1 MTPTPPS
8 SGDPRGQEALDL
20 ILSELRAEVAVEGAS
35 MEEASTAHR
44 SSDGLDDV
52 LATLSSAALS
62 PDAQSVVER
71 LLSFGEGLTP
81 ASRQRMIAA
90 AERGLRQHRV
100 THGMLA
106 PMLEARREEHGL
118 ATAVLADELGL
129 EESELLAIESGRQS
143 VRALRPEQ
151 IVAWVGRL
159 GLARQ
164 EAVHAL
170 RRSLGLPSA
179 TANYAQRR
187 NPRDQA
193 HHAADLALVEAVE
206 NLLSQCPNQD

>member
-8 SGDPRGQEALDL
+8 GSDPRGQEALNL
-20 ILSELRAEVAVEGAS
+20 ILSELRTEDTVEGAS
-35 MEEASTAHR
+35 MEETSAADH
-44 SSDGLDDV
+44 SSDDLDGI

-62 PDAQSVVER
+62 PDAQSIVER
-71 LLSFGEGLTP
+71 ILSLGEGLTP
-81 ASRQRMIAA
+81 ASRQRMITA

-118 ATAVLADELGL
+118 ATAVLATELGL
-129 EESELLAIESGRQS
+129 EESEVLAIESGRQS

-164 EAVHAL
+164 EAVYAL

-187 NPRDQA
+187 NSRDQA
-193 HHAADLALVEAVE
+193 RHAADVALVESVE

>member
-1 MTPTPPS
+1 MTPTPPT

-20 ILSELRAEVAVEGAS
+20 ILSELRAEAAVEDAS
-35 MEEASTAHR
+35 TEEASTAHR
-44 SSDGLDDV
+44 SSDDLDDV
-52 LATLSSAALS
+52 LATLSSTALS

-106 PMLEARREEHGL
+106 PMLEARRREHGL
-118 ATAVLADELGL
+118 AAAVVADELSL

-143 VRALRPEQ
+143 VRTLRPEQ

-159 GLARQ
+159 GLAPQ

-170 RRSLGLPSA
+170 RRSLGLLSA

-193 HHAADLALVEAVE
+193 THAADLALVKAVE
-206 NLLSQCPNQD
+206 NLLSGCPNQD